1 MIIWNNNK
9 LVNAHR
15 VTIVWNHVR
24 LRLTLQV
31 ADLQPIA
38 FILWYIYIY
47 VDMFF
52 AEKLRTGAW
61 HAVRK

>member
-15 VTIVWNHVR
+15 VTIVWNHVS

-38 FILWYIYIY
+38 FILWYIYICIY
-47 VDMFF
+47 VL
-52 AEKLRTGAW
+52 AEDLRTGAW